1 MNTTKQTTAA
11 ELASYTEGMSKAS
24 VKRFINNAKA
34 RKITDPA
41 ELQRLADHER
51 SVGRPPRKGR

>member
-1 MNTTKQTTAA
+1 MTTTQQPTSA
-11 ELASYTEGMSKAS
+11 ELITYTEGMSKAS
-24 VKRFINNAKA
+24 AKRFINNAKVG
-34 RKITDPA
+34 KVTDHA